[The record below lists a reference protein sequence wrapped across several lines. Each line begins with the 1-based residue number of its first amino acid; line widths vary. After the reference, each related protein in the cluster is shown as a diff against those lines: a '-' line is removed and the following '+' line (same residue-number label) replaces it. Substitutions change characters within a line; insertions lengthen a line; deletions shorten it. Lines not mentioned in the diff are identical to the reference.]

1 MKTNGW
7 IVALAGLVAWPTPVG
22 ARTEDVASRITGH
35 WELVSM
41 TIEGQGESEY
51 PYGEDAVGE
60 LWYGENGRF
69 AGQVMRRERPA
80 FASGD
85 IGEGTPREIEAA
97 FRGYVAYFGTYEVD
111 ASVPEIV
118 HRVRGSLFP
127 NWIGSEQRRLV
138 SFDGE
143 SLVLSTPPFPYR
155 GESRRFRAVW
165 RRRDEAEPRPAVG
178 GDLNV
183 AGYLWRQSVEQV
195 IVLNVDPEPFQ
206 RFVGDAF
213 RVEVTEGKAVVIFAL
228 QDSQTNFMNG
238 DDVGPS
244 RDIHVWVAVE
254 GPRDGDTLAVT
265 GAEKTLE
272 TMSWFTLFGGSS
284 HPRLRSS
291 FRSAGLL
298 YEPIEHFSM
307 NHGAA
312 EIRGR
317 VSFDPETSM
326 TWNAKPGAP
335 SAELVGVNHEFYT
348 RDENGKLVC
357 TQVQALLKARAWGSP
372 GTLQVVGGIGSAELI
387 PAGQYPV
394 RVNSYDPIWI
404 RVSLNVPM

>member
-1 MKTNGW
+1 M
-7 IVALAGLVAWPTPVG
+7 VALAGLVAWLTPVV
-22 ARTEDVASRITGH
+22 AQAEDVASRITGH

-41 TIEGQGESEY
+41 TIEGQGASVY
-51 PYGEDAVGE
+51 PFGEDAVGE
-60 LWYGENGRF
+60 LWYDKQGRF
-69 AGQVMRRERPA
+69 AGQVMRRERPV

-97 FRGYVAYFGTYEVD
+97 FLGYVAYFGTYDVD
-111 ASVPEIV
+111 ESVPAVV

-143 SLVLSTPPFPYR
+143 SLVLSTPPFAYR
-155 GESRRFRAVW
+155 GESGRFRAVW
-165 RRRDEAEPRPAVG
+165 KRRLEAEPRPAVR
-178 GDLNV
+178 DESNV
-183 AGYLWRQSVEQV
+183 TGYLWRQSVEQV
-195 IVLNVDPEPFQ
+195 LVLNVDPEPFQ
-206 RFVGDAF
+206 RFVGDVF
-213 RVEVTEGKAVVIFAL
+213 RVEVTDGKAVVIFVL

-244 RDIHVWVAVE
+244 KDIHVWVAIE
-254 GPRDGDTLAVT
+254 GPRDGETLAVI

-272 TMSWFTLFGGSS
+272 TMSWFKLFGGSS

-307 NHGAA
+307 NHGAS

-317 VSFDPETSM
+317 ISLDPNTSM

-335 SAELVGVNHEFYT
+335 SAELVGVNHEFYA

-357 TQVQALLKARAWGSP
+357 SRVQALLKARAWGSP
-372 GTLQVVGGIGSAELI
+372 GTLQVVGGIGPGDLI
-387 PAGQYPV
+387 TAGQYRA

-404 RVSLNVPM
+404 RVSLNVPMSQ